1 MSGNLNL
8 DGEGK
13 IVCTA
18 GKKSIYLT
26 EKPMEDGFDNYKP
39 KGEIKLEHAIDKDTE
54 RQILYITASSGAGKS
69 YYALVFAQA
78 YHKAYP
84 KRPIYLFSYLDQ
96 CDTLDKCKAIK
107 RVKIKEENF
116 LTDNIEAI
124 DLKESLCIFDDCDCI
139 SDKKIKKK
147 VFEILK
153 KILETGR
160 HFKTS
165 VIFTSHTACNGAET
179 KTILNEASS
188 ITIFPKTLGGKTM
201 KYLLESYYG
210 LDKTEIAK
218 IKALP
223 SRWVTLTK
231 TYPPVVF
238 CETEV
243 YVR

>member
-1 MSGNLNL
+1 MSGNLNF
-8 DGEGK
+8 DEGT
-13 IVCTA
+13 IICTA
-18 GKKSIYLT
+18 GKKSIYVT
-26 EKPMEDGFDNYKP
+26 EKPVEDGFDSYKP
-39 KGEIKLEHAIDKDTE
+39 KTDIKLEHAINKDTE
-54 RQILYITASSGAGKS
+54 RQILYISAASGAGKS
-69 YYALVFAQA
+69 HYALGFAQA

-96 CDTLDKCKAIK
+96 CDTLDKLKAIK
-107 RVKIKEENF
+107 RVKIKAENF
-116 LTDNIEAI
+116 LTDEIEAE

-139 SDKKIKKK
+139 SDKKTKKK

-188 ITIFPKTLGGKTM
+188 LTIFPKTMGNKNL
-201 KYLLESYYG
+201 KYLLESYFG
-210 LDKTEIAK
+210 LDKHEIAK

-223 SRWVTLTK
+223 SRWVSLTK
-231 TYPPVVF
+231 TFPPCVF
-238 CETEV
+238 TEKEI
-243 YVR
+243 YIR

>member
-1 MSGNLNL
+1 MSGNLNF
-8 DGEGK
+8 DEGT
-13 IVCTA
+13 IICTA
-18 GKKSIYLT
+18 GKKSIYVT
-26 EKPMEDGFDNYKP
+26 EKPVEDGFDSYKP
-39 KGEIKLEHAIDKDTE
+39 KTDIKLEHAINKDTE
-54 RQILYITASSGAGKS
+54 RQILYISASSGAGKS
-69 YYALVFAQA
+69 HYALGFAQA

-96 CDTLDKCKAIK
+96 CDTLDKLKAIK
-107 RVKIKEENF
+107 RVKIKAENF
-116 LTDNIEAI
+116 LTDEIEAE

-139 SDKKIKKK
+139 SDKKTKKK

-165 VIFTSHTACNGAET
+165 VIFTSHTACNGNET

-188 ITIFPKTLGGKTM
+188 LTIFPKTMGNKNL
-201 KYLLESYYG
+201 KYLLESYFG
-210 LDKTEIAK
+210 LDKHEIAK

-231 TYPPVVF
+231 TYPPCVF
-238 CETEV
+238 TEKEI
-243 YVR
+243 YIR

>member
-1 MSGNLNL
+1 MSGNLNF
-8 DGEGK
+8 DEGT
-13 IVCTA
+13 IICTA
-18 GKKSIYLT
+18 GKKSIYVT
-26 EKPMEDGFDNYKP
+26 EKPVEDGFDSYKP
-39 KGEIKLEHAIDKDTE
+39 KTDIKLEHAINKDTE
-54 RQILYITASSGAGKS
+54 RQILYISAASGAGKS
-69 YYALVFAQA
+69 HYALGFAQA

-96 CDTLDKCKAIK
+96 CDTLDKLKAIK
-107 RVKIKEENF
+107 RVKIKAENF
-116 LTDNIEAI
+116 LTDEIEAE

-139 SDKKIKKK
+139 SDKKTKKK

-188 ITIFPKTLGGKTM
+188 LTIFPKTMGNKNL
-201 KYLLESYYG
+201 KYLLESYFG
-210 LDKTEIAK
+210 LDKHEVAK

-223 SRWVTLTK
+223 SRWVSLTK
-231 TYPPVVF
+231 TYPPCVF
-238 CETEV
+238 TEKEI

>member
-1 MSGNLNL
+1 MEGNLNFH
-8 DGEGK
+8 EGK
-13 IVCTA
+13 IICSA

-26 EKPMEDGFDNYKP
+26 EKPQEDGFNTFKT
-39 KGEIKLEHAIDKDTE
+39 KGDQQLEHAVDKETE
-54 RQILYITASSGAGKS
+54 RQILYISASSGAGKS
-69 YYALVFAQA
+69 YYALGFAQN

-96 CDTLDKCKAIK
+96 CDTLDKCKSIR
-107 RVKIKEENF
+107 RVRIKEENF
-116 LTDNIEAI
+116 LTEQIEAI
-124 DLKESLCIFDDCDCI
+124 DLKESLVIFDDCDCI
-139 SDKKIKKK
+139 SDKPTKKK

-179 KTILNEASS
+179 KTILNEATSL
-188 ITIFPKTLGGKTM
+188 TIFPRTLGNKNL
-201 KYLLESYYG
+201 KYLLESYFG
-210 LDKTEIAK
+210 LDKHEIAK
-218 IKALP
+218 IKSLP

-231 TYPPVVF
+231 SYPPVVF
-238 CETEV
+238 TQTEC

>member
-1 MSGNLNL
+1 MEGNLNFH
-8 DGEGK
+8 EGK
-13 IVCTA
+13 IICSA
-18 GKKSIYLT
+18 GKKSIYVT
-26 EKPMEDGFDNYKP
+26 EKPVEDGFNSYKP
-39 KGEIKLEHAIDKDTE
+39 KGDVKFEHAIDKDTE

-69 YYALVFAQA
+69 HYALGFAQS

-96 CDTLDKCKAIK
+96 CDTLDKCKAIR

-116 LTDNIEAI
+116 LTEHIEAI
-124 DLKESLCIFDDCDCI
+124 DLKESLVIFDDCDCI
-139 SDKKIKKK
+139 SDKPVKKK

-165 VIFTSHTACNGAET
+165 VIYTSHTACNGAET

-188 ITIFPKTLGGKTM
+188 VTIFPKTLGGKTM

-238 CETEV
+238 SEYEV

>member
-1 MSGNLNL
+1 MSCNLNF
-8 DGEGK
+8 DEGT
-13 IVCTA
+13 ILCTA
-18 GKKSIYLT
+18 GKKSIFVT
-26 EKPMEDGFDNYKP
+26 EKPVEDGFDSYKP
-39 KGEIKLEHAIDKDTE
+39 KGDIKLEHAINKDTE
-54 RQILYITASSGAGKS
+54 RQILYISASSGAGKS
-69 YYALVFAQA
+69 HYALGFAQA

-96 CDTLDKCKAIK
+96 CDTLDKLKAIK
-107 RVKIKEENF
+107 RVKIKAENF
-116 LTDNIEAI
+116 LTDEIEAI

-139 SDKKIKKK
+139 SDKKTKKK

-188 ITIFPKTLGGKTM
+188 LTIFPKTMGNKNL
-201 KYLLESYYG
+201 KYLLESYFG
-210 LDKTEIAK
+210 LDKHEIAK

-223 SRWVTLTK
+223 SRWVTLSK
-231 TYPPVVF
+231 TYPPCVF
-238 CETEV
+238 TQNEI

>member
-1 MSGNLNL
+1 MEGNLNFH
-8 DGEGK
+8 EGT
-13 IVCTA
+13 ILCSA
-18 GKKSIYLT
+18 GKKNIYVT
-26 EKPMEDGFDNYKP
+26 EKPQEDGFNTFKP
-39 KGEIKLEHAIDKDTE
+39 KGDVKLEHAINKETE
-54 RQILYITASSGAGKS
+54 RQILYISASSGAGKS
-69 YYALVFAQA
+69 HYALGFAQS

-96 CDTLDKCKAIK
+96 CDTLDKCKAIR
-107 RVKIKEENF
+107 RVKIKEDNF
-116 LTDNIEAI
+116 LTEQIEAI
-124 DLKESLCIFDDCDCI
+124 DLKESLVIFDDCDCI
-139 SDKKIKKK
+139 SDKPTKKK

-165 VIFTSHTACNGAET
+165 VIFTSHTACNGNET

-188 ITIFPKTLGGKTM
+188 LTIFPKTMGNKNL
-201 KYLLESYYG
+201 KYLLESYFG
-210 LDKTEIAK
+210 LDKHEIAK
-218 IKALP
+218 IKTLP

-238 CETEV
+238 CENDV

>member
-1 MSGNLNL
+1 MSGNLNFD
-8 DGEGK
+8 DGT
-13 IVCTA
+13 ILCTA
-18 GKKSIYLT
+18 GKKSIYVT
-26 EKPMEDGFDNYKP
+26 EKLVEDGFDTYKP
-39 KGEIKLEHAIDKDTE
+39 KGDLKFEHAIDKDTE
-54 RQILYITASSGAGKS
+54 RQILYISASSGAGKS
-69 YYALVFAQA
+69 HYALGFAQA

-96 CDTLDKCKAIK
+96 CDTLDKLKAIK
-107 RVKIKEENF
+107 RVKIKADNF
-116 LTDNIEAI
+116 LTDEIEAI

-139 SDKKIKKK
+139 SDKKTKKK

-188 ITIFPKTLGGKTM
+188 LTIFPKTMGNKNL
-201 KYLLESYYG
+201 KYLLESYFG
-210 LDKTEIAK
+210 LDKHEICK

-238 CETEV
+238 TQNEV